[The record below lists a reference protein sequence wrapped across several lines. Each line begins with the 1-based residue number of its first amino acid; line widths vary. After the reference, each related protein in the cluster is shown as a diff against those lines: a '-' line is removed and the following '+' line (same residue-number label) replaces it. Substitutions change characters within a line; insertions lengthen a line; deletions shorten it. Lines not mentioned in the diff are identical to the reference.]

1 MRRPLAAAAL
11 LTASC
16 AAWPGERQVPPQVP
30 SEWDDGRI
38 EVEKPNRTF
47 DAVLGTRKLEDEA
60 AWAPLGEQAEF
71 GISFQTPFLG
81 TRSEARLDLADYFD
95 WDVSIRFAYDDA
107 RVTPPMA
114 TDSVSVGSR
123 TWDVGGGLLFVPF
136 AERTMLQPYVGGGV
150 ALLFTDVRWLDGS
163 NVRSDTGAV
172 LAGYLRGG
180 LRIQLTKGRYFGA
193 DARWVSDG
201 ADVDGVGA
209 SASSLALSFLFGA
222 SF

>member
-16 AAWPGERQVPPQVP
+16 AAWQGEAPERW
-30 SEWDDGRI
+30 EDGRI

-47 DAVLGTRKLEDEA
+47 DAVVGTRKLDDEA
-60 AWAPLGEQAEF
+60 AWAPLGEQAEL

-95 WDVSIRFAYDDA
+95 WDLSIRFAFDDA
-107 RVTPPMA
+107 RVTPV
-114 TDSVSVGSR
+114 TGGDSVSVGSR

-136 AERTMLQPYVGGGV
+136 AERTLLQPYVGGGV

-163 NVRSDTGAV
+163 EARRDTGAV
-172 LAGYLRGG
+172 LAGYARGG
-180 LRIQLTKGRYFGA
+180 LRIQIHRGRYFGL
-193 DARWVSDG
+193 DARWLSGG

-209 SASSLALSFLFGA
+209 SASSLALSFVFGA
-222 SF
+222 VF